1 MKTCRGPFTGS
12 PSAHNSPADH
22 IPYFPRAQSKTIAF
36 SERAA
41 IMEVPGPAKHPAGPP
56 RINRYGM
63 EKNNV

>member
-1 MKTCRGPFTGS
+1 MKTCRGLFTGS

-22 IPYFPRAQSKTIAF
+22 IPYFPPRAVKNHCIF
-36 SERAA
+36 
-41 IMEVPGPAKHPAGPP
+41 GAGGYNGGARSCEASRRDP